1 MRGFVLSASL
11 AVVLSA
17 APAFAQAGQAKPA
30 QTPPAAAKP
39 AQTPPPATPPA
50 QAAPAPAPQPPAPF
64 PAGAK
69 IGVVNLQ
76 LIAQNSVE
84 GKAATARVQAL
95 IQKKQV
101 EGQDKAKQLQ
111 ANQQKLQTSGGVMNE
126 AARTALE
133 RDIERQTKEGERF
146 QQDAQAEVN
155 ELQQELQ
162 NEFQKKLFPL
172 LQQLAQE
179 KGLQA
184 LLSLQDAGVIWW
196 EPGIDLTPDAV
207 KKLDAASPAKPT
219 GTPKQ

>member
-1 MRGFVLSASL
+1 MRGFVIAASL

-17 APAFAQAGQAKPA
+17 APTFAQATGQ
-30 QTPPAAAKP
+30 AKP

-50 QAAPAPAPQPPAPF
+50 QTTPAPAPPPPAPF

-84 GKAATARVQAL
+84 GKASSGRVQAL
-95 IQKKQV
+95 IQKKQI
-101 EGQDKAKQLQ
+101 EGAEKAKQLQ

-133 RDIERQTKEGERF
+133 RDIDRQTKEGERF

-162 NEFQKKLFPL
+162 AEFQKKLFPI

-179 KGLQA
+179 RGLHA
-184 LLSLQDAGVIWW
+184 LLSVQDAGVIWLD
-196 EPGIDLTPDAV
+196 PGVDLTADAV
-207 KKLDAASPAKPT
+207 KKLDAALPGKPS